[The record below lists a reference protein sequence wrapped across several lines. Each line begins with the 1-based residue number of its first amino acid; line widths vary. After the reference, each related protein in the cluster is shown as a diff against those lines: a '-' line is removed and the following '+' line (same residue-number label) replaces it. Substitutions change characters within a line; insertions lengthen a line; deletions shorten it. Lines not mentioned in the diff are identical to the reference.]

1 MYLINGKEVK
11 KEEFNIPVE
20 NLAIWRGDGIFE
32 AIAIHK
38 GYLFGLDKHLERF
51 AKSAEKMFFEDID
64 FEKIKENLTSIASK
78 YDDGY
83 MRVIIGRGTDKDK
96 SDVYIFYQNLINFPE
111 SFSLQSQKAHWQSG
125 GDFSLDE
132 VENIGSKTI
141 SYAMNLNQTRLAQK
155 NGFTDSLLL
164 NKDGIVLEGP
174 TFCVSWIVDEQIYVP
189 TLDLGILDSITRRTL
204 IDIAKEADLDLKIEN
219 IHINDIYNVDT
230 VFALSTAKHGIFVSK
245 IDDQAYTEDPLLKLI
260 RKSFSDF
267 IEKERQLKKIT

>member
-11 KEEFNIPVE
+11 KEDFNIPVE

-32 AIAIHK
+32 AIAIHN
-38 GYLFGLDKHLERF
+38 GYLFAIDKHMERF
-51 AKSAEKMFFEDID
+51 AKSAEKMFFDDID
-64 FEKIKENLTSIASK
+64 FTKIKEDLISIASK
-78 YDDGY
+78 FDNGY

-96 SDVYIFYQNLINFPE
+96 SDVYIFYQDLINFPE

-141 SYAMNLNQTRLAQK
+141 SYAMNINQTRLAQK
-155 NGFTDSLLL
+155 SGYTDSLLL

-174 TFCVSWIVDEQIYVP
+174 TFCVSWIIDNKIYVP
-189 TLDLGILDSITRRTL
+189 SLDLGILDSITRRTI
-204 IDIAKEADLDLKIEN
+204 IDIAKEAGLDLKIEN

-230 VFALSTAKHGIFVSK
+230 VFALSTAKHGIFVSQ
-245 IDDQAYTEDPLLKLI
+245 IDDQTYTEDPLLEII
-260 RKSFSDF
+260 RQSFTDF
-267 IEKERQLKKIT
+267 IEKERQLNK

>member
-1 MYLINGKEVK
+1 MYLINGIEVK

-32 AIAIHK
+32 AIAIHD
-38 GYLFGLDKHLERF
+38 GYLFAIDKHMERF
-51 AKSAEKMFFEDID
+51 AKSAEKMFFDDID
-64 FEKIKENLTSIASK
+64 FTKIKEDLISIASK
-78 YDDGY
+78 FDNGY

-96 SDVYIFYQNLINFPE
+96 SDVYIFYQDLINFPE

-141 SYAMNLNQTRLAQK
+141 SYAMNINQTRLAQK
-155 NGFTDSLLL
+155 SGYTDSLLL

-174 TFCVSWIVDEQIYVP
+174 TFCVSWIIDNKIYVP
-189 TLDLGILDSITRRTL
+189 SLDLGILDSITRRTL
-204 IDIAKEADLDLKIEN
+204 IDIAKEAGLDLKVEN

-230 VFALSTAKHGIFVSK
+230 VFALSTAKHGIFVSQ
-245 IDDQAYTEDPLLKLI
+245 IDDQTYTEDPLLEII
-260 RKSFSDF
+260 RQSFTDF
-267 IEKERQLKKIT
+267 IEKERQLNK

>member
-11 KEEFNIPVE
+11 KEDFNIPVE

-32 AIAIHK
+32 AIAIHN
-38 GYLFGLDKHLERF
+38 GYLFAIDKHMERF
-51 AKSAEKMFFEDID
+51 AKSAEKMFFDDID
-64 FEKIKENLTSIASK
+64 FTKIKEDLISIASK
-78 YDDGY
+78 FDNGY

-96 SDVYIFYQNLINFPE
+96 SDVYIFYQDLIYFPE

-141 SYAMNLNQTRLAQK
+141 SYAMNINQTRLAQK
-155 NGFTDSLLL
+155 SGYTDSLLL

-174 TFCVSWIVDEQIYVP
+174 TFCVSWIIDNKIYVP
-189 TLDLGILDSITRRTL
+189 SLDLGILDSITRRTL
-204 IDIAKEADLDLKIEN
+204 IDIAKEAGLDLKVEN

-230 VFALSTAKHGIFVSK
+230 VFALSTAKHGIFVSQ
-245 IDDQAYTEDPLLKLI
+245 IDDQTYTEDPLLEII
-260 RKSFSDF
+260 RQSFTDF
-267 IEKERQLKKIT
+267 IEKERQLNK

>member
-32 AIAIHK
+32 AIAIHN
-38 GYLFGLDKHLERF
+38 GYLFAIDKHMERF
-51 AKSAEKMFFEDID
+51 AKSAEKMFFDDID
-64 FEKIKENLTSIASK
+64 FKKIKEDLISIASK
-78 YDDGY
+78 FDNGY

-96 SDVYIFYQNLINFPE
+96 SDVYIFYQDLINFPE

-141 SYAMNLNQTRLAQK
+141 SYAMNINQTRLAQK
-155 NGFTDSLLL
+155 SGYTDSLLL

-174 TFCVSWIVDEQIYVP
+174 TFCVSWIINNKIYVP
-189 TLDLGILDSITRRTL
+189 SLDLGILDSITRRTL
-204 IDIAKEADLDLKIEN
+204 IDIAKEAGLDLKIEN
-219 IHINDIYNVDT
+219 IHISDIYNVDT
-230 VFALSTAKHGIFVSK
+230 VFALSTAKHGIFVSQ
-245 IDDQAYTEDPLLKLI
+245 IDDQTYTEDPLLEII
-260 RKSFSDF
+260 RQSFTDF
-267 IEKERQLKKIT
+267 IEKERQLNK

>member
-11 KEEFNIPVE
+11 KEDFNIPVE

-32 AIAIHK
+32 AIAIHN
-38 GYLFGLDKHLERF
+38 GYLFAIDKHMERF
-51 AKSAEKMFFEDID
+51 AKSAEKMFFDDID
-64 FEKIKENLTSIASK
+64 FTKIKEDLMSIASK
-78 YDDGY
+78 FDNGY

-96 SDVYIFYQNLINFPE
+96 SDVYIFYQDLINFPE

-141 SYAMNLNQTRLAQK
+141 SYAMNINQTRLAQK
-155 NGFTDSLLL
+155 SGYTDSLLL

-174 TFCVSWIVDEQIYVP
+174 TFCVSWIIDNKIYVP
-189 TLDLGILDSITRRTL
+189 SLDLGILDSITRRTL
-204 IDIAKEADLDLKIEN
+204 IDIAKEAGLDLKIEN

-230 VFALSTAKHGIFVSK
+230 VFALSTAKHGIFVSQ
-245 IDDQAYTEDPLLKLI
+245 IDDQTYTEDPLLEII
-260 RKSFSDF
+260 RQSFTDF
-267 IEKERQLKKIT
+267 IEKERQLNK

>member
-1 MYLINGKEVK
+1 MYLINGIEVK

-32 AIAIHK
+32 AIAIHN
-38 GYLFGLDKHLERF
+38 GYLFAIDKHMERF
-51 AKSAEKMFFEDID
+51 AKSAEKMFFDDID
-64 FEKIKENLTSIASK
+64 FTKIKEDLISIASK
-78 YDDGY
+78 FDNGY

-96 SDVYIFYQNLINFPE
+96 SDVYIFYQDLINFPE

-141 SYAMNLNQTRLAQK
+141 SYAMNINQTRLAQK
-155 NGFTDSLLL
+155 SGYTDSLLL

-174 TFCVSWIVDEQIYVP
+174 TFCVSWIIDNKIYVP
-189 TLDLGILDSITRRTL
+189 SLDLGILDSITRRTL
-204 IDIAKEADLDLKIEN
+204 IDIAKEAGLDLKIEN

-230 VFALSTAKHGIFVSK
+230 VFALSTAKHGIFVSQ
-245 IDDQAYTEDPLLKLI
+245 IDDKTYTEDPLLEII
-260 RKSFSDF
+260 RQSFTDF
-267 IEKERQLKKIT
+267 IEKERQLNK

>member
-32 AIAIHK
+32 AIAIHN
-38 GYLFGLDKHLERF
+38 GYLFAIDKHMERF
-51 AKSAEKMFFEDID
+51 AKSAEKMFFDDID
-64 FEKIKENLTSIASK
+64 FKKIKEDLISIASK
-78 YDDGY
+78 FDNGY

-96 SDVYIFYQNLINFPE
+96 SDIYIFYQDLINFPE

-141 SYAMNLNQTRLAQK
+141 SYAMNINQTRLAQK
-155 NGFTDSLLL
+155 SGYTDSLLL

-174 TFCVSWIVDEQIYVP
+174 TFCVSWIIDNKIYVP
-189 TLDLGILDSITRRTL
+189 SLDLGILDSITRRTL
-204 IDIAKEADLDLKIEN
+204 IDIAKEAGLDLKIEN
-219 IHINDIYNVDT
+219 IHISDIYNVDT
-230 VFALSTAKHGIFVSK
+230 VFGLSTAKHGIFVSQ
-245 IDDQAYTEDPLLKLI
+245 IDDQTYTEDPVLEI
-260 RKSFSDF
+260 IQQSFSDF
-267 IEKERQLKKIT
+267 IEKERQLNK

>member
-11 KEEFNIPVE
+11 KEDFNIPVE

-32 AIAIHK
+32 AIAIHN
-38 GYLFGLDKHLERF
+38 GYLFAIDKHMERF
-51 AKSAEKMFFEDID
+51 AKSAEKMFFDDID
-64 FEKIKENLTSIASK
+64 FTKIKEDLISIASK
-78 YDDGY
+78 FDNGY

-96 SDVYIFYQNLINFPE
+96 SDVYIFYQDLINFPE

-141 SYAMNLNQTRLAQK
+141 SYAMNINQTRLAQK
-155 NGFTDSLLL
+155 SGYTDSLLL

-174 TFCVSWIVDEQIYVP
+174 TFCVSWIIDNKIYVP
-189 TLDLGILDSITRRTL
+189 SLDLGILDSITRRTL
-204 IDIAKEADLDLKIEN
+204 IDIAKEAGLDLKIEN

-230 VFALSTAKHGIFVSK
+230 VFALSTAKHGIFVSQ
-245 IDDQAYTEDPLLKLI
+245 IDDQTYTEDSLLEII
-260 RKSFSDF
+260 RQSFTDF
-267 IEKERQLKKIT
+267 IEKERQLNK

>member
-32 AIAIHK
+32 AIAIHN
-38 GYLFGLDKHLERF
+38 GYLFAIDKHMERF
-51 AKSAEKMFFEDID
+51 AKSAEKMFFDDID
-64 FEKIKENLTSIASK
+64 FKKIKEDLISIASK
-78 YDDGY
+78 FDNGY

-96 SDVYIFYQNLINFPE
+96 SDVYIFYQDLINFPE

-141 SYAMNLNQTRLAQK
+141 SYAMNINQTRLAQK
-155 NGFTDSLLL
+155 SGYTDSLLL

-174 TFCVSWIVDEQIYVP
+174 TFCVSWIIDNKIYVP
-189 TLDLGILDSITRRTL
+189 SLDLGILDSITRRTL
-204 IDIAKEADLDLKIEN
+204 IDIAKEAGLDLKIEN

-230 VFALSTAKHGIFVSK
+230 VFALSTAKHGIFVSQ
-245 IDDQAYTEDPLLKLI
+245 IDDQTYTEDPLLEII
-260 RKSFSDF
+260 RQSFSDF
-267 IEKERQLKKIT
+267 IEKERQLNK

>member
-32 AIAIHK
+32 AIAIHN
-38 GYLFGLDKHLERF
+38 GYLFAIDKHMERF
-51 AKSAEKMFFEDID
+51 AKSAEKMFFDDID
-64 FEKIKENLTSIASK
+64 FEKIKKDLISIASK
-78 YDDGY
+78 FDNGY

-96 SDVYIFYQNLINFPE
+96 SDVYIFYQDLINFPE

-141 SYAMNLNQTRLAQK
+141 SYAMNINQTRLAQK
-155 NGFTDSLLL
+155 SGYTDSLLL

-174 TFCVSWIVDEQIYVP
+174 TFCVSWIIDNKIYVP
-189 TLDLGILDSITRRTL
+189 SLDLGILDSITRRTL
-204 IDIAKEADLDLKIEN
+204 IDIAKEAGLDLKIEN

-230 VFALSTAKHGIFVSK
+230 VFALSTAKHGIFVSQ
-245 IDDQAYTEDPLLKLI
+245 IDDQTYTEDPLLEII
-260 RKSFSDF
+260 RQSFTDF
-267 IEKERQLKKIT
+267 IEKERQLNK

>member
-11 KEEFNIPVE
+11 KEDFNIPVE

-32 AIAIHK
+32 AIAIHN
-38 GYLFGLDKHLERF
+38 GYLFAIDKHMERF
-51 AKSAEKMFFEDID
+51 AKSAEKMFFDDID
-64 FEKIKENLTSIASK
+64 FKKIKEDLISIASK
-78 YDDGY
+78 FDNGY

-96 SDVYIFYQNLINFPE
+96 SDVYIFYQDLINFPE

-141 SYAMNLNQTRLAQK
+141 SYAMNINQTRLAQK
-155 NGFTDSLLL
+155 SGYTDSLLL

-174 TFCVSWIVDEQIYVP
+174 TFCVSWIIDNKIYVP
-189 TLDLGILDSITRRTL
+189 SLDLGILDSITRRTL
-204 IDIAKEADLDLKIEN
+204 IDIAKEAGLDLKIEN

-230 VFALSTAKHGIFVSK
+230 VFALSTAKHGIFVSQ
-245 IDDQAYTEDPLLKLI
+245 IDDQTYTEDPLLEII
-260 RKSFSDF
+260 RQSFTDF
-267 IEKERQLKKIT
+267 IEKERQLNK

>member
-20 NLAIWRGDGIFE
+20 NLAIWRGDCIFE
-32 AIAIHK
+32 AIAIHN
-38 GYLFGLDKHLERF
+38 GYLFAIDKHMERF
-51 AKSAEKMFFEDID
+51 AKSAEKMFFDDID
-64 FEKIKENLTSIASK
+64 FTKIKEDLISIASK
-78 YDDGY
+78 FDNGY

-96 SDVYIFYQNLINFPE
+96 SDVYIFYQDLINFPE

-141 SYAMNLNQTRLAQK
+141 SYAMNINQTRLAQK
-155 NGFTDSLLL
+155 SGYTDSLLL

-174 TFCVSWIVDEQIYVP
+174 TFCVSWIIDNKIYVP
-189 TLDLGILDSITRRTL
+189 SLDLGILDSITRRTL
-204 IDIAKEADLDLKIEN
+204 IDIAKEAGLDLKIKN

-230 VFALSTAKHGIFVSK
+230 VFALSTAKHGIFVSQ
-245 IDDQAYTEDPLLKLI
+245 IDDQTYTEDPLLEII
-260 RKSFSDF
+260 RQSFTDF
-267 IEKERQLKKIT
+267 IEKERQLNK

>member
-32 AIAIHK
+32 AIAIHN
-38 GYLFGLDKHLERF
+38 GYLFAIDKHMERF
-51 AKSAEKMFFEDID
+51 AKSAEKMFFDDID
-64 FEKIKENLTSIASK
+64 FKKIKEDLISIASK
-78 YDDGY
+78 FDNGY

-96 SDVYIFYQNLINFPE
+96 SDVYIFYQDLINFPE

-141 SYAMNLNQTRLAQK
+141 SYAMNINQTRLAQK
-155 NGFTDSLLL
+155 SGYTDSLLL

-174 TFCVSWIVDEQIYVP
+174 TFCVSWIIDNKIYVP
-189 TLDLGILDSITRRTL
+189 SLDLGILDSITRRTL
-204 IDIAKEADLDLKIEN
+204 IDIAKEAGLDLKIEN

-230 VFALSTAKHGIFVSK
+230 VFALSTAKHGIFVSQ
-245 IDDQAYTEDPLLKLI
+245 IDDQTYAEDPLLEII
-260 RKSFSDF
+260 RQSFSDF
-267 IEKERQLKKIT
+267 IEKERQLKK

>member
-11 KEEFNIPVE
+11 KEDFNIPVE

-32 AIAIHK
+32 AIAIHN
-38 GYLFGLDKHLERF
+38 GYLFAIDKHMERF
-51 AKSAEKMFFEDID
+51 AKSAEKMFFDDID
-64 FEKIKENLTSIASK
+64 FTKIKEDLISIASK
-78 YDDGY
+78 FDNGY

-96 SDVYIFYQNLINFPE
+96 SDVYIFYQDLINFPE

-141 SYAMNLNQTRLAQK
+141 SYAMNINQTRLAQK
-155 NGFTDSLLL
+155 SGYTDSLLL

-174 TFCVSWIVDEQIYVP
+174 TFCVSWIIDNKIYVP
-189 TLDLGILDSITRRTL
+189 SLDLGILDSITRRTL
-204 IDIAKEADLDLKIEN
+204 IDIAKEAGLDLKIEN

-230 VFALSTAKHGIFVSK
+230 VFALSTAKHGIFVDQ
-245 IDDQAYTEDPLLKLI
+245 IDDQTYTEDPLLEII
-260 RKSFSDF
+260 RQSFTDF
-267 IEKERQLKKIT
+267 IEKERQLNK

>member
-11 KEEFNIPVE
+11 KEDFNIPVE

-32 AIAIHK
+32 AIAIHN
-38 GYLFGLDKHLERF
+38 GYLFAIDKHMERF
-51 AKSAEKMFFEDID
+51 AKSAEKMFFDDID
-64 FEKIKENLTSIASK
+64 FTKIKEDLISIASK
-78 YDDGY
+78 FDNGY

-96 SDVYIFYQNLINFPE
+96 SDVYIFYQDLINFPE

-141 SYAMNLNQTRLAQK
+141 SYAMNINQTRLAQK
-155 NGFTDSLLL
+155 SGYTDSLLL

-174 TFCVSWIVDEQIYVP
+174 TFCVSWIIDNKIYVP
-189 TLDLGILDSITRRTL
+189 SLDLGILDSITRRTL
-204 IDIAKEADLDLKIEN
+204 IDIAKEAGLDLKIEN

-230 VFALSTAKHGIFVSK
+230 VFALSTAKHGIFVSQ
-245 IDDQAYTEDPLLKLI
+245 IDDQIYTEDPLLEII
-260 RKSFSDF
+260 RQSFTDF
-267 IEKERQLKKIT
+267 IEKERQLNK

>member
-32 AIAIHK
+32 AIAIHN
-38 GYLFGLDKHLERF
+38 GYLFAIDKHMERF
-51 AKSAEKMFFEDID
+51 AKSAEKMFFDDID
-64 FEKIKENLTSIASK
+64 FTKIKEDLISIASK
-78 YDDGY
+78 FDNGY

-96 SDVYIFYQNLINFPE
+96 SDVYIFYQDLINFPE

-141 SYAMNLNQTRLAQK
+141 SYAMNINQTRLAQK
-155 NGFTDSLLL
+155 SGYTDSLLL

-174 TFCVSWIVDEQIYVP
+174 TFCVSWIIDNKIYVP
-189 TLDLGILDSITRRTL
+189 SLDLGILDSITRRTL
-204 IDIAKEADLDLKIEN
+204 IDIAKEAGLDLKIEN

-230 VFALSTAKHGIFVSK
+230 VFALSTAKHGIFVSQ
-245 IDDQAYTEDPLLKLI
+245 IDDQTYTEDPLLERI
-260 RKSFSDF
+260 RQSFTDF
-267 IEKERQLKKIT
+267 IEKERQLNK

>member
-32 AIAIHK
+32 AIAIHN
-38 GYLFGLDKHLERF
+38 GYLFAIDKHMERF
-51 AKSAEKMFFEDID
+51 AKSAEKMFFDDID
-64 FEKIKENLTSIASK
+64 FTKIKEDLISIASK
-78 YDDGY
+78 FDNGY

-96 SDVYIFYQNLINFPE
+96 SDVYIFYQDLINFPE

-141 SYAMNLNQTRLAQK
+141 SYAMNINQTRLAQK
-155 NGFTDSLLL
+155 SGYTDSLLL

-174 TFCVSWIVDEQIYVP
+174 TFCVSWIIDNKIYVP
-189 TLDLGILDSITRRTL
+189 SLDLGILDSITRRTL
-204 IDIAKEADLDLKIEN
+204 IDIAKEAGLDLKIEN

-230 VFALSTAKHGIFVSK
+230 VFALSTAKHGIFVSQ
-245 IDDQAYTEDPLLKLI
+245 IDDQTYTEDPLLEII
-260 RKSFSDF
+260 RQSFSDF
-267 IEKERQLKKIT
+267 IEKERQLNK

>member
-1 MYLINGKEVK
+1 MYLINGQEVK

-32 AIAIHK
+32 AIAIHN
-38 GYLFGLDKHLERF
+38 GYLFAIDKHMERF
-51 AKSAEKMFFEDID
+51 AKSAEKMFFDDID
-64 FEKIKENLTSIASK
+64 FKKIKEDLISIASK
-78 YDDGY
+78 FDNGY

-96 SDVYIFYQNLINFPE
+96 SDVYIFYQDLINFPE

-141 SYAMNLNQTRLAQK
+141 SYAMNINQTRLAQK
-155 NGFTDSLLL
+155 SGYTDSLLL

-174 TFCVSWIVDEQIYVP
+174 TFCVSWIIDNKIYVP
-189 TLDLGILDSITRRTL
+189 SLDLGILDSITRRTL
-204 IDIAKEADLDLKIEN
+204 IDIAKEAGLDLKIEN

-230 VFALSTAKHGIFVSK
+230 VFALSTAKHGIFVSQ
-245 IDDQAYTEDPLLKLI
+245 IDDQTYTEDPLLEII
-260 RKSFSDF
+260 RQSFTDF
-267 IEKERQLKKIT
+267 IEKERQLNK

>member
-11 KEEFNIPVE
+11 KEDFNIPVE

-32 AIAIHK
+32 AIAIHN
-38 GYLFGLDKHLERF
+38 GYLFAIDKHMERF
-51 AKSAEKMFFEDID
+51 AKSAEKMFFDDID
-64 FEKIKENLTSIASK
+64 FTKIKEDLISIASK
-78 YDDGY
+78 FDNGY

-96 SDVYIFYQNLINFPE
+96 SDVYIFYQDLINFPE

-141 SYAMNLNQTRLAQK
+141 SYAMNINQTRLAQK
-155 NGFTDSLLL
+155 SGYTDSLLL

-174 TFCVSWIVDEQIYVP
+174 TFCVSWIIDNKIYVP
-189 TLDLGILDSITRRTL
+189 SLDLGILDSITRRTL
-204 IDIAKEADLDLKIEN
+204 INIAKEAGLDLKIEN

-230 VFALSTAKHGIFVSK
+230 VFALSTAKHGIFVSQ
-245 IDDQAYTEDPLLKLI
+245 IDDQTYTEDPLLEII
-260 RKSFSDF
+260 RQSFTDF
-267 IEKERQLKKIT
+267 IEKERQLNK

>member
-32 AIAIHK
+32 AIAIHN
-38 GYLFGLDKHLERF
+38 GYLFAIDKHMERF
-51 AKSAEKMFFEDID
+51 AKSAEKMFFDDID
-64 FEKIKENLTSIASK
+64 FTKIKEDLISIATK
-78 YDDGY
+78 FDNGY

-96 SDVYIFYQNLINFPE
+96 SDVYIFYQDLINFPE

-141 SYAMNLNQTRLAQK
+141 SYAMNINQTRLAQK
-155 NGFTDSLLL
+155 SGYTDSLLL

-174 TFCVSWIVDEQIYVP
+174 TFCVSWIIDNKIYVP
-189 TLDLGILDSITRRTL
+189 SLDLGILDSITRRTL
-204 IDIAKEADLDLKIEN
+204 IDIAKEAGLDLKIEN

-230 VFALSTAKHGIFVSK
+230 VFALSTAKHGIFVSQ
-245 IDDQAYTEDPLLKLI
+245 IDDQTYTEDPLLEII
-260 RKSFSDF
+260 RQSFTDF
-267 IEKERQLKKIT
+267 IEKERQLNK

>member
-1 MYLINGKEVK
+1 MYLINGIEVK

-32 AIAIHK
+32 AIAIHN
-38 GYLFGLDKHLERF
+38 GYLFAIDKHMERF
-51 AKSAEKMFFEDID
+51 AKSAEKMFFDDID
-64 FEKIKENLTSIASK
+64 FTKIKEDLISIASK
-78 YDDGY
+78 FDNGY

-96 SDVYIFYQNLINFPE
+96 SDVYIFYQDLINFPE

-141 SYAMNLNQTRLAQK
+141 SYAMNINQTRLAQK
-155 NGFTDSLLL
+155 SGYTDSLLL

-174 TFCVSWIVDEQIYVP
+174 TFCVSWIIDNKIYVP
-189 TLDLGILDSITRRTL
+189 SLDLGILDSITRRTL
-204 IDIAKEADLDLKIEN
+204 IDIAKEAGLDLKVEN

-230 VFALSTAKHGIFVSK
+230 VFALSTAKHGIFVSQ
-245 IDDQAYTEDPLLKLI
+245 IDDQTYTEDPLLEII
-260 RKSFSDF
+260 RQSFSDF
-267 IEKERQLKKIT
+267 IEKERQLNK

>member
-11 KEEFNIPVE
+11 KEDFNIPVE

-32 AIAIHK
+32 AIAIHN
-38 GYLFGLDKHLERF
+38 GYLFAIDKHMERF
-51 AKSAEKMFFEDID
+51 AKSAEKMFFDDID
-64 FEKIKENLTSIASK
+64 FTKIKEDLISIASK
-78 YDDGY
+78 FENGY

-96 SDVYIFYQNLINFPE
+96 SDVYIFYQDLINFPE

-141 SYAMNLNQTRLAQK
+141 SYAMNINQTRLAQK
-155 NGFTDSLLL
+155 SGYTDSLLL

-174 TFCVSWIVDEQIYVP
+174 TFCVSWIIDNKIYVP
-189 TLDLGILDSITRRTL
+189 SLDLGILDSITRRTL
-204 IDIAKEADLDLKIEN
+204 IDIAKEAGLDLKIEN

-230 VFALSTAKHGIFVSK
+230 VFALSTAKHGIFVSQ
-245 IDDQAYTEDPLLKLI
+245 IDDQTYTEDPLLEII
-260 RKSFSDF
+260 RQSFTDF
-267 IEKERQLKKIT
+267 IEKERQLNK

>member
-11 KEEFNIPVE
+11 KEDFNIPVE

-32 AIAIHK
+32 AIAIHN
-38 GYLFGLDKHLERF
+38 GYLFAIDKHMERF
-51 AKSAEKMFFEDID
+51 AKSAEKMFFDDID
-64 FEKIKENLTSIASK
+64 FTKIKEDLISIASK
-78 YDDGY
+78 FDNGY

-96 SDVYIFYQNLINFPE
+96 SDVYIFYQDLIDFPE

-141 SYAMNLNQTRLAQK
+141 SYAMNINQTRLAQK
-155 NGFTDSLLL
+155 SGYTDSLLL

-174 TFCVSWIVDEQIYVP
+174 TFCVSWIIDNKIYVP
-189 TLDLGILDSITRRTL
+189 SLDLGILDSITRRTL
-204 IDIAKEADLDLKIEN
+204 IDIAKEAGLDLKIEN

-230 VFALSTAKHGIFVSK
+230 VFALSTAKHGIFVSQ
-245 IDDQAYTEDPLLKLI
+245 IDDQTYTEDPLLEII
-260 RKSFSDF
+260 RQSFSDF
-267 IEKERQLKKIT
+267 IEKERQLKK

>member
-32 AIAIHK
+32 AIAIHN
-38 GYLFGLDKHLERF
+38 GYLFAIDKHMDRF
-51 AKSAEKMFFEDID
+51 AKSAEKMFFDDID
-64 FEKIKENLTSIASK
+64 FTKIKEDLISIATK
-78 YDDGY
+78 FDNGY

-96 SDVYIFYQNLINFPE
+96 SDVYIFYQDLINFPE

-141 SYAMNLNQTRLAQK
+141 SYAMNINQTRLAQK
-155 NGFTDSLLL
+155 SGYTDSLLL

-174 TFCVSWIVDEQIYVP
+174 TFCVSWIIDNKIYVP
-189 TLDLGILDSITRRTL
+189 SLDLGILDSITRRTL
-204 IDIAKEADLDLKIEN
+204 IDIAKEAGLDLKVEN

-230 VFALSTAKHGIFVSK
+230 VFALSTAKHGIFVSQ
-245 IDDQAYTEDPLLKLI
+245 IDDQTYTEDPLLEII
-260 RKSFSDF
+260 RQSFSDF
-267 IEKERQLKKIT
+267 IEKERQLKK

>member
-32 AIAIHK
+32 AIAIHN
-38 GYLFGLDKHLERF
+38 GYLFAIDKHMERF
-51 AKSAEKMFFEDID
+51 AKSAEKMFFDNID
-64 FEKIKENLTSIASK
+64 FKKIKEDLISIASK
-78 YDDGY
+78 FDNGY

-96 SDVYIFYQNLINFPE
+96 SDIYIFYQDLINFPE

-141 SYAMNLNQTRLAQK
+141 SYAMNINQTRLAQK
-155 NGFTDSLLL
+155 SGYTDSLLL

-174 TFCVSWIVDEQIYVP
+174 TFCVSWIIDNKIYVP
-189 TLDLGILDSITRRTL
+189 SLDLGILDSITRRTL
-204 IDIAKEADLDLKIEN
+204 IDIAKEAGLDLKIEN

-230 VFALSTAKHGIFVSK
+230 VFALSTAKHGIFVSQ
-245 IDDQAYTEDPLLKLI
+245 IDDKTYTEDPLLKTI
-260 RKSFSDF
+260 RQSFTDF
-267 IEKERQLKKIT
+267 IEKERQLNK

>member
-11 KEEFNIPVE
+11 KEDFNIPVE

-32 AIAIHK
+32 AIAIHN
-38 GYLFGLDKHLERF
+38 GYLFAIDKHMERF
-51 AKSAEKMFFEDID
+51 AKSAEKMFFDDID
-64 FEKIKENLTSIASK
+64 FTKIKEDLISIASK
-78 YDDGY
+78 FDNGY

-96 SDVYIFYQNLINFPE
+96 SDVYIFYQDLINFPE

-141 SYAMNLNQTRLAQK
+141 SYAMNINQTRLAQK
-155 NGFTDSLLL
+155 SGYTDSLLL

-174 TFCVSWIVDEQIYVP
+174 TFCVSWIIDNKIYVP
-189 TLDLGILDSITRRTL
+189 SLDLGILDSITRRTL
-204 IDIAKEADLDLKIEN
+204 IDIAKEAGIDLKIEN

-230 VFALSTAKHGIFVSK
+230 VFALSTAKHGIFVSQ
-245 IDDQAYTEDPLLKLI
+245 IDDQTYTEDPLLEII
-260 RKSFSDF
+260 RQSFTDF
-267 IEKERQLKKIT
+267 IEKERQLNK

>member
-32 AIAIHK
+32 AIAIHN
-38 GYLFGLDKHLERF
+38 GYLFAIDKHMERF
-51 AKSAEKMFFEDID
+51 AKSAEKMFFDDID
-64 FEKIKENLTSIASK
+64 FKKIKEDLISIASK
-78 YDDGY
+78 FDNGY

-96 SDVYIFYQNLINFPE
+96 SDVYIFYQDLINFPE

-141 SYAMNLNQTRLAQK
+141 SYAMNINQTRLAQK
-155 NGFTDSLLL
+155 SGFTDSLLL

-174 TFCVSWIVDEQIYVP
+174 TFCVSWIIDNKIYVP
-189 TLDLGILDSITRRTL
+189 SLDLGILDSITRRTL
-204 IDIAKEADLDLKIEN
+204 IDIAKEAGLDLKIEN
-219 IHINDIYNVDT
+219 IHVNDIYNVDT
-230 VFALSTAKHGIFVSK
+230 VFALSTAKHGIFVSQ
-245 IDDQAYTEDPLLKLI
+245 IDDQTYIEDPLLEKI
-260 RKSFSDF
+260 RQSFTDF
-267 IEKERQLKKIT
+267 IEKERQLNK

>member
-11 KEEFNIPVE
+11 KEDFNIPVE

-32 AIAIHK
+32 AIAIHN
-38 GYLFGLDKHLERF
+38 GYLFAIDKHMERF
-51 AKSAEKMFFEDID
+51 AKSAEKMFFDDID
-64 FEKIKENLTSIASK
+64 FTKIKEDLISIASK
-78 YDDGY
+78 FDNGY

-96 SDVYIFYQNLINFPE
+96 SDVYIFYQDLINFPE

-141 SYAMNLNQTRLAQK
+141 SYAMNINQTRLAQK
-155 NGFTDSLLL
+155 SGYTDSLLL

-174 TFCVSWIVDEQIYVP
+174 TVCVSWIIDNKIYVP
-189 TLDLGILDSITRRTL
+189 SLDLGILDSITRRTL
-204 IDIAKEADLDLKIEN
+204 IDIAKEAGLDLKIEN

-230 VFALSTAKHGIFVSK
+230 VFALSTAKHGIFVSQ
-245 IDDQAYTEDPLLKLI
+245 IDDQTYTEDPLLEII
-260 RKSFSDF
+260 RQSFTDF
-267 IEKERQLKKIT
+267 IEKERQLNK

>member
-32 AIAIHK
+32 AIAIHN
-38 GYLFGLDKHLERF
+38 GYLFAIDKHMERF
-51 AKSAEKMFFEDID
+51 AKSAEKMFFDDID
-64 FEKIKENLTSIASK
+64 FKKIKEDLISIASK
-78 YDDGY
+78 FDNGY

-96 SDVYIFYQNLINFPE
+96 SDVYIFYQDLINFPE

-141 SYAMNLNQTRLAQK
+141 SYAMNINQTRLAQK
-155 NGFTDSLLL
+155 SGYTDSLLL

-174 TFCVSWIVDEQIYVP
+174 TFCVSWIIDNKIYVP
-189 TLDLGILDSITRRTL
+189 SLDLGILDSITRRTL
-204 IDIAKEADLDLKIEN
+204 IDIAKEAGLDLKIEN

-230 VFALSTAKHGIFVSK
+230 VFALSTAKHGIFVSQ
-245 IDDQAYTEDPLLKLI
+245 IDDQTYTEDPLLEII
-260 RKSFSDF
+260 RQSFSDF
-267 IEKERQLKKIT
+267 IEKERQLKK

>member
-11 KEEFNIPVE
+11 KEDFNIPVE

-32 AIAIHK
+32 AIAIHN
-38 GYLFGLDKHLERF
+38 GYLFAIDKHMERF
-51 AKSAEKMFFEDID
+51 AKSAEKMFFDDID
-64 FEKIKENLTSIASK
+64 FTKIKEDLISIASK
-78 YDDGY
+78 FDNGY

-96 SDVYIFYQNLINFPE
+96 SDVYIFYQDLIYFPE

-141 SYAMNLNQTRLAQK
+141 SYAMNINQTRLAQK
-155 NGFTDSLLL
+155 SGYTDSLLL

-174 TFCVSWIVDEQIYVP
+174 TFCVSWIIDNKIYVP
-189 TLDLGILDSITRRTL
+189 SLDLGILDSITRRTL
-204 IDIAKEADLDLKIEN
+204 IDIAKEAGLDLKIEN

-230 VFALSTAKHGIFVSK
+230 VFALSTAKHGIFVSQ
-245 IDDQAYTEDPLLKLI
+245 IDDQTYTEDPLLEII
-260 RKSFSDF
+260 RQSFTDF
-267 IEKERQLKKIT
+267 IEKERQLNK

>member
-11 KEEFNIPVE
+11 KEDFNIPVE

-32 AIAIHK
+32 AIAIHN
-38 GYLFGLDKHLERF
+38 GYLFAIDKHMERF
-51 AKSAEKMFFEDID
+51 AKSAEKMFFDDID
-64 FEKIKENLTSIASK
+64 FTKIKEDLISIASK
-78 YDDGY
+78 FDNGY

-96 SDVYIFYQNLINFPE
+96 SDVYIFYQDLINFPE

-141 SYAMNLNQTRLAQK
+141 SYAMNINQTRLAQK
-155 NGFTDSLLL
+155 SGYTDSLLL

-174 TFCVSWIVDEQIYVP
+174 TFCVSWIIDNKIYVP
-189 TLDLGILDSITRRTL
+189 SLDLGILDSITRRTL
-204 IDIAKEADLDLKIEN
+204 IDIAKEAGLDLKNEN

-230 VFALSTAKHGIFVSK
+230 VFALSTAKHGIFVSQ
-245 IDDQAYTEDPLLKLI
+245 IDDQTYTEDPLLEII
-260 RKSFSDF
+260 RQSFTDF
-267 IEKERQLKKIT
+267 IEKERQLNK

>member
-32 AIAIHK
+32 AVAIHN
-38 GYLFGLDKHLERF
+38 GYLFAIDKHMERF
-51 AKSAEKMFFEDID
+51 AKSAEKMFFDDID
-64 FEKIKENLTSIASK
+64 FKKIKEDLISIASK
-78 YDDGY
+78 FDNGY

-96 SDVYIFYQNLINFPE
+96 SDVYIFYQDLINFPE

-141 SYAMNLNQTRLAQK
+141 SYAMNINQTRLAQK
-155 NGFTDSLLL
+155 SGYTDSLLL

-174 TFCVSWIVDEQIYVP
+174 TFCVSWIIDNKIYVP
-189 TLDLGILDSITRRTL
+189 SLDLGILDSITRRTL
-204 IDIAKEADLDLKIEN
+204 IDIAKEAGLDLKVEN

-230 VFALSTAKHGIFVSK
+230 VFALSTAKHGIFVSQ
-245 IDDQAYTEDPLLKLI
+245 IDDQTYTEDPLLEII
-260 RKSFSDF
+260 RQSFTDF
-267 IEKERQLKKIT
+267 IEKERQLNK

>member
-11 KEEFNIPVE
+11 KEDFNIPVE

-32 AIAIHK
+32 AIAIHN
-38 GYLFGLDKHLERF
+38 GYLFAIDKHMERF
-51 AKSAEKMFFEDID
+51 AKSAEKMFFDDID
-64 FEKIKENLTSIASK
+64 FKKIKKDLISIASK
-78 YDDGY
+78 FDNGY

-96 SDVYIFYQNLINFPE
+96 SDVYIFYQDLINFPE

-141 SYAMNLNQTRLAQK
+141 SYAMNINQTRLAQK
-155 NGFTDSLLL
+155 SGYTDSLLL

-174 TFCVSWIVDEQIYVP
+174 TFCVSWIIDNKIYVP
-189 TLDLGILDSITRRTL
+189 SLDLGILDSITRRTL
-204 IDIAKEADLDLKIEN
+204 IDIAKEAGLDLKIEN

-230 VFALSTAKHGIFVSK
+230 VFALSTAKHGIFVSQ
-245 IDDQAYTEDPLLKLI
+245 IDDQTYTEDPLLEII
-260 RKSFSDF
+260 RQSFTDF
-267 IEKERQLKKIT
+267 IEKERQLNK

>member
-11 KEEFNIPVE
+11 KEDFNIPVE

-32 AIAIHK
+32 AIAIHN
-38 GYLFGLDKHLERF
+38 GYLFAIDKHMERF
-51 AKSAEKMFFEDID
+51 AKSAEKMFFDDID
-64 FEKIKENLTSIASK
+64 FTKIKEDLISIASK
-78 YDDGY
+78 FDSGY

-96 SDVYIFYQNLINFPE
+96 SDVYIFYQDLINFPE

-141 SYAMNLNQTRLAQK
+141 SYAMNINQTRLAQK
-155 NGFTDSLLL
+155 SGYTDSLLL

-174 TFCVSWIVDEQIYVP
+174 TFCVSWIIDNKIYVP
-189 TLDLGILDSITRRTL
+189 SLDLGILDSITRRTL
-204 IDIAKEADLDLKIEN
+204 IDIAKEAGIDLKIEN

-230 VFALSTAKHGIFVSK
+230 VFALSTAKHGIFVSQ
-245 IDDQAYTEDPLLKLI
+245 IDDQTYTEDPLLEII
-260 RKSFSDF
+260 RQSFTDF
-267 IEKERQLKKIT
+267 IEKERQLNK